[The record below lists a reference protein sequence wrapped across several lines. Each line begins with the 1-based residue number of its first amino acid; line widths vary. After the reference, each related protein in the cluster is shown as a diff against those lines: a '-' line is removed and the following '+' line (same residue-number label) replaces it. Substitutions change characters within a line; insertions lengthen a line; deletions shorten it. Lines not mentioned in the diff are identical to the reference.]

1 MIKQLAWNMFKST
14 GNIDTFMELK
24 QIENIEKN
32 IKSIQKVEL
41 DGNNKNEGNNYSG
54 KQYGGF
60 WQNGNNAN
68 SRTSEKFRVLQ
79 KELGD
84 KAIAYLQAH
93 NFYVLGS
100 TYYIKIMRF
109 IK

>member
-32 IKSIQKVEL
+32 INSIQKVEL
-41 DGNNKNEGNNYSG
+41 DGNSKNEGNNYSG

-60 WQNGNNAN
+60 
-68 SRTSEKFRVLQ
+68 
-79 KELGD
+79 
-84 KAIAYLQAH
+84 
-93 NFYVLGS
+93 
-100 TYYIKIMRF
+100 
-109 IK
+109 